1 MKKRIQELARKTVE
15 AVQHKPN
22 GICDMNKYNQKFA
35 ELIVQECAEVA
46 INNGC
51 GDFVDIKQ
59 KLFEHFELQ
68 GTITQERQPPL
79 DSSYPDGNGYWK

>member
-1 MKKRIQELARKTVE
+1 MNELIEELARKTVK

-35 ELIVQECAEVA
+35 ELIVEECANVA
-46 INNGC
+46 VNNGC
-51 GDFVDIKQ
+51 GDFVDIRT

-68 GTITQERQPPL
+68 DTITPHQDKMNQVVDDAL
-79 DSSYPDGNGYWK
+79 DGYWK